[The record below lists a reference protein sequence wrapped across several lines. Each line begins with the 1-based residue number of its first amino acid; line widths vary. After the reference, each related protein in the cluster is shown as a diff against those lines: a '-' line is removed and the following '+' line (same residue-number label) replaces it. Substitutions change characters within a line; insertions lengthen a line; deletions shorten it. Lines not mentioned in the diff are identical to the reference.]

1 MVLSTGKDASR
12 IRQGVLDIM
21 AKKVQLLVNHNPIT
35 LDYFV
40 HEYLEKVVS
49 GIIASLN
56 DTGEIERLELIIDES
71 GQVSIHLNNAEVT
84 LKEFPVQIIRST
96 IEGILAPLK
105 GVEGVISRVEIK
117 IES

>member
-1 MVLSTGKDASR
+1 
-12 IRQGVLDIM
+12 M
-21 AKKVQLLVNHNPIT
+21 AKKVQLTVNGRPLI

-40 HEYLEKVVS
+40 HEYLEKVTS

-56 DTGEIERLELIIDES
+56 NTGEIERLELSINPD
-71 GQVSIHLNNAEVT
+71 GQVSIHLNDADVT
-84 LKEFPVQIIRST
+84 LKEFPVKIIKST

-105 GVEGVISRVEIK
+105 GVEGAINTVEIK